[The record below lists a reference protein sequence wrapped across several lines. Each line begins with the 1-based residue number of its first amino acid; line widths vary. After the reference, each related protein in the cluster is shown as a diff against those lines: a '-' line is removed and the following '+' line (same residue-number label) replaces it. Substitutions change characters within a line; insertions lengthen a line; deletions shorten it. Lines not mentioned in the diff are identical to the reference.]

1 MNPNAVGHPLTATPA
16 INEFTKRNV
25 TGFATRKNARVE
37 YNEYLNFNPSD
48 LTAIFVYSRVI
59 NGFLRVDVLGRYR
72 DSCWF
77 ARPPFQVYA
86 PAFNHRT
93 RRNRV
98 GVCRLKTWT

>member
-48 LTAIFVYSRVI
+48 LTAMFVCNRVI
-59 NGFLRVDVLGRYR
+59 NGFLCVDVLGGYC
-72 DSCWF
+72 DSDWF
-77 ARPPFQVYA
+77 PCPPF
-86 PAFNHRT
+86 
-93 RRNRV
+93 
-98 GVCRLKTWT
+98 